1 LLVLVVAGAVGP
13 SSPRGEGA
21 RMPGCQ
27 ARMQPAARVP
37 AYRALRP
44 GSPHSLGLSSVVR
57 SELLLMFRCSLWL
70 RWLRC
75 SGCLAALLCRALA
88 ADWWLPRHSALLLE
102 PTSRGIQATRATLSP
117 RQHDDNVTSPSI
129 SPRRPCRP
137 YRLLPMIHPL
147 SSPTRSSTSSSTFA
161 YHVISGGPMLLPH
174 HHLTTTHAS
183 AHHPHVSLHPRP
195 CTQIG
200 NVVLPPS
207 LQRTHYCT
215 ASLHR
220 AFTR

>member
-1 LLVLVVAGAVGP
+1 VGP
-13 SSPRGEGA
+13 SSPRGRGGEGGCQDV
-21 RMPGCQ
+21 PGC

-44 GSPHSLGLSSVVR
+44 GSSHSLGLSSVVR
-57 SELLLMFRCSLWL
+57 SELLLLLFRCSLWP
-70 RWLRC
+70 RWLHC
-75 SGCLAALLCRALA
+75 SGCLARPYRALA

-183 AHHPHVSLHPRP
+183 AHHPHVSLHSRP